1 MPPTAR
7 QRIHPLRRP
16 GLRAWLDTAAPCAA
30 GLEARVEEIA
40 AIPPGFTPIPTRNRM
55 NRVWEGHLD
64 GIPGPLIIKQ
74 GWVNPVYPLDRRIA
88 RRVNLALHNRFLQS
102 MKLSFRLDAIGFAS
116 VRPVLCWKKYTG
128 LFPTEIGILYPKIEA
143 PATFAR
149 YLVVPNDPTGPW
161 RFATLPAETALAW
174 GRHTR
179 RLNEAGLLHTDPAPW
194 NILLRPGATDPPLE
208 VDFIYL
214 DADAFRPL
222 PARNPASPLG
232 RYHRALA
239 MDRVLQFLSP
249 DNQAAFCEG
258 FSMPGES
265 PSAWQRLFDW
275 LRLHPNP
282 HPPTKLRLFLRAL
295 SFRPQA

>member
-1 MPPTAR
+1 MPPPVHP
-7 QRIHPLRRP
+7 RIRPLRLP
-16 GLRAWLDTAAPCAA
+16 GLRAWLDASSPFATAIESRLP
-30 GLEARVEEIA
+30 EIA
-40 AIPPGFTPIPTRNRM
+40 SIPSTFTPIPTRNRM
-55 NRVWEGHLD
+55 NKVWEGHLD

-143 PATFAR
+143 PSSFSR
-149 YLVVPNDPTGPW
+149 YLVIPNDPTGPW
-161 RFATLPAETALAW
+161 RFATLPPETARAW

-179 RLNEAGLLHTDPAPW
+179 RLNAAGILHTDPAPW
-194 NILLRPGATDPPLE
+194 NILLRPGGTAPPQE
-208 VDFIYL
+208 ADFIYI
-214 DADAFRPL
+214 DTDAFRPL
-222 PARNPASPLG
+222 PVRPPTSPLA

-249 DNQAAFCEG
+249 DDLSAFCDG
-258 FSMPGES
+258 FAFPGES
-265 PSAWQRLFDW
+265 PSAWHRLFDW
-275 LRLHPNP
+275 LRRHPNP
-282 HPPTKLRLFLRAL
+282 HPPAKLRLFLRAL
-295 SFRPQA
+295 VHFGK